1 MNLDN
6 HNQIL
11 ATSTN
16 ENFTYQKIE
25 VAIRSSLTVD
35 DCVVIKRQTEKVK
48 QELIAYIVP
57 SGLFAPEQLLS
68 HLQTILPSELTP
80 TAFVPVSTIPLTET
94 GQVDEVALASLEVI
108 KSDLIRDLEKQLE
121 SLSEIDQV
129 AVVVEPVVKS
139 ISIPPVHLEDL
150 LGETPAN
157 PYENNQQEIQVST
170 HSQNIENK
178 NYYLSKKLAISH
190 SEPLPYS
197 PDAPKNLV
205 EVLQRASENSNKGII
220 YIKSDGSETFQSYRK
235 LWQDA
240 QIILAGLRKTGL
252 KPQDKV
258 IFQLE
263 DNQDFICAFWGC
275 VLGGF
280 VPVPVSIAPI
290 YEPANNTASKLKNTW
305 EMLEKPLVLTSGS
318 LAADIDDFA
327 RGLNLEN
334 FKIVTVDELRQ
345 CEADLNIY
353 ENQPEDL
360 AILLLTSGSTGTPKA
375 VMQTHSSLIA
385 RCAGT
390 TVMNAYTSKD
400 ITLNWFSLDHVVG
413 IIMFHL
419 RDVYIGC
426 QQIHGNSELVL
437 QKPTRWLDWITCYR
451 VTVTWGPN
459 FAYGLINEQLE
470 NIKNIPAPTWNLS
483 SLRLIHNGGE
493 LIVAKTARKFLQLVQ
508 LYHLPA
514 TAMHPGWG
522 MSETSSGVVFA
533 DSFLLDSTTDEQKFV
548 ELGSPIP
555 GFAMR
560 IVNNQNQVVEE
571 NTIGILQVKG
581 ASVTIGYYQNPQAN
595 QEAFTTDGWFN
606 TGDLGFLDQGRL
618 TITGRIKDVIII
630 NGLNYY
636 CHEIEAAVEE
646 ITGVEVSYTGACA
659 VRQPGS
665 NTDKLAIFFNTYLND
680 DQSLLTL
687 LKEIRACVVNKVRIN
702 PDYLIPID
710 KDIIPK
716 TAIGKIQRS
725 QLSQRFQT
733 GEFKSTIKRVD
744 ILLGNSNTIPNWF
757 YRQVWKPKSPITVN
771 SSLTITNTTLVFLD
785 DWGLGDYLCQT
796 LSENKLSYIT
806 VYPGKEFQKISSS
819 HYVVNPEIAKDY
831 QLLIESL
838 AADKIIIGQIL
849 HLWTYDKYQEI
860 NNIDSLEKAQA
871 QGIYSLLF
879 LVQALA
885 KVQGTNNYIQLLF
898 ISSHIQS
905 IASDDP
911 IAYEKSTVLGLLK
924 TIPQELPKLNCR
936 HIDLPFAEVE
946 KNGFYILQEM
956 QISSKERELAYRNG
970 QRLIS
975 RLEQVDFTNTPKSS
989 ITFQQEGTYL
999 ITGGLGGI
1007 GVEVARYLLKHY
1019 QAKLLLVGRTPLNS
1033 EKHIKLYQELAQLGG
1048 EVIYESVDICDLEQ
1062 LQIIVEK
1069 AQFRWGENL
1078 DGILH
1083 LAGTFHEQ
1091 QVLEETQENLA
1102 AILCPKLLGAWVLH
1116 QLAKENQASIFINF
1130 SSAHGF
1136 FGSTAV
1142 GGYAAANSF
1151 LDSFTHYQNSPN
1163 KLTNKLTSYCFSWS
1177 MWDDTGMS
1185 QGYQMKNLI
1194 RAKGSY
1200 IMSCSQAISSMLAS
1214 LHHQQHNL
1222 LIGLDG
1228 SNQNILR
1235 WQSSTFNLQKL
1246 TAYFTTNTGEVVKLP
1261 GLKVQDNF
1269 GNVCIYDSVQLP
1281 EMPCLENG
1289 EVDRARLIKRS
1300 NNQENREQIEPRN
1313 EIELKIAQCWQQV
1326 LKVTL
1331 LGIHDN
1337 FFELGGN
1344 SLLAGQVISRLRED
1358 FSLELSLQRLLQTP
1372 TIVGLAQTIAAI
1384 QTVTQSQNT
1393 FTETSLQEYE
1403 EDYL

>member
-305 EMLEKPLVLTSGS
+305 EMLEKPLELTSGS

-360 AILLLTSGSTGTPKA
+360 AILLLTSGSTGIPKC
-375 VMQTHSSLIA
+375 VMLNHRNILSMTTGLILMGHFSSQES
-385 RCAGT
+385 
-390 TVMNAYTSKD
+390 V
-400 ITLNWFSLDHVVG
+400 LNWMPLDHVGALVSLS
-413 IIMFHL
+413 IMAASL
-419 RDVYIGC
+419 GC
-426 QQIHGNSELVL
+426 QQIHVHTDLIV
-437 QKPTRWLDWITCYR
+437 QKPLHWLDLIDKHQATISWS
-451 VTVTWGPN
+451 PN
-459 FAYGLINEQLE
+459 FAFSLICDRAVEINRQQ
-470 NIKNIPAPTWNLS
+470 WDLS
-483 SLRLIHNGGE
+483 SMKFIINAGE
-493 LIVAKTARKFLQLVQ
+493 PIVTKTARNFLKL
-508 LYHLPA
+508 LSHHGLPTNA
-514 TAMHPGWG
+514 IHPAFG
-522 MSETSSGVVFA
+522 MCETSSGITYS
-533 DSFLLDSTTDEQKFV
+533 DSFSLESSSDQTSFV
-548 ELGSPIP
+548 ELGLPIA
-555 GFAMR
+555 GAALR
-560 IVNNQNQVVEE
+560 IVDENEQIVTE
-571 NTIGILQVKG
+571 NTIGRLQVKG

-646 ITGVEVSYTGACA
+646 MTGVEVSYTGACA

>member
-1 MNLDN
+1 M
-6 HNQIL
+6 
-11 ATSTN
+11 
-16 ENFTYQKIE
+16 
-25 VAIRSSLTVD
+25 
-35 DCVVIKRQTEKVK
+35 
-48 QELIAYIVP
+48 
-57 SGLFAPEQLLS
+57 
-68 HLQTILPSELTP
+68 
-80 TAFVPVSTIPLTET
+80 
-94 GQVDEVALASLEVI
+94 
-108 KSDLIRDLEKQLE
+108 
-121 SLSEIDQV
+121 
-129 AVVVEPVVKS
+129 
-139 ISIPPVHLEDL
+139 
-150 LGETPAN
+150 
-157 PYENNQQEIQVST
+157 
-170 HSQNIENK
+170 
-178 NYYLSKKLAISH
+178 
-190 SEPLPYS
+190 
-197 PDAPKNLV
+197 
-205 EVLQRASENSNKGII
+205 
-220 YIKSDGSETFQSYRK
+220 
-235 LWQDA
+235 
-240 QIILAGLRKTGL
+240 
-252 KPQDKV
+252 
-258 IFQLE
+258 
-263 DNQDFICAFWGC
+263 
-275 VLGGF
+275 GGF

-595 QEAFTTDGWFN
+595 QEAFTTDGW
-606 TGDLGFLDQGRL
+606 
-618 TITGRIKDVIII
+618 
-630 NGLNYY
+630 
-636 CHEIEAAVEE
+636 
-646 ITGVEVSYTGACA
+646 
-659 VRQPGS
+659 
-665 NTDKLAIFFNTYLND
+665 
-680 DQSLLTL
+680 
-687 LKEIRACVVNKVRIN
+687 
-702 PDYLIPID
+702 
-710 KDIIPK
+710 
-716 TAIGKIQRS
+716 
-725 QLSQRFQT
+725 
-733 GEFKSTIKRVD
+733 
-744 ILLGNSNTIPNWF
+744 
-757 YRQVWKPKSPITVN
+757 
-771 SSLTITNTTLVFLD
+771 
-785 DWGLGDYLCQT
+785 
-796 LSENKLSYIT
+796 
-806 VYPGKEFQKISSS
+806 
-819 HYVVNPEIAKDY
+819 
-831 QLLIESL
+831 
-838 AADKIIIGQIL
+838 
-849 HLWTYDKYQEI
+849 
-860 NNIDSLEKAQA
+860 
-871 QGIYSLLF
+871 
-879 LVQALA
+879 
-885 KVQGTNNYIQLLF
+885 
-898 ISSHIQS
+898 
-905 IASDDP
+905 
-911 IAYEKSTVLGLLK
+911 
-924 TIPQELPKLNCR
+924 
-936 HIDLPFAEVE
+936 
-946 KNGFYILQEM
+946 
-956 QISSKERELAYRNG
+956 
-970 QRLIS
+970 
-975 RLEQVDFTNTPKSS
+975 
-989 ITFQQEGTYL
+989 
-999 ITGGLGGI
+999 GLGGI
-1007 GVEVARYLLKHY
+1007 GIEIARYLLKYY
-1019 QAKLLLVGRTPLNS
+1019 QAKLLLVGRTPLTS

-1048 EVIYESVDICDLEQ
+1048 EVIYESVDICDLKQ

-1228 SNQNILR
+1228 SNQNIQR
-1235 WQSSTFNLQKL
+1235 WQSQVFNLQKL

-1358 FSLELSLQRLLQTP
+1358 FSLELSLQRLLQAP

>member
-360 AILLLTSGSTGTPKA
+360 AILLLTSGSTGIPKC
-375 VMQTHSSLIA
+375 VMLNHRNILSMTTGLILMGHFSSQES
-385 RCAGT
+385 
-390 TVMNAYTSKD
+390 V
-400 ITLNWFSLDHVVG
+400 LNWMPLDHVGALVSLS
-413 IIMFHL
+413 IMAASL
-419 RDVYIGC
+419 GC
-426 QQIHGNSELVL
+426 QQIHVHTDLIV
-437 QKPTRWLDWITCYR
+437 QKPLHWLDLIDKHQATISWS
-451 VTVTWGPN
+451 PN
-459 FAYGLINEQLE
+459 FAFSLICDRAVEINRQQ
-470 NIKNIPAPTWNLS
+470 WDLS
-483 SLRLIHNGGE
+483 SMKFIINAGE
-493 LIVAKTARKFLQLVQ
+493 PIVTKTARNFLKL
-508 LYHLPA
+508 LSHHGLPTNA
-514 TAMHPGWG
+514 IHPAFG
-522 MSETSSGVVFA
+522 MCETSSGITYS
-533 DSFLLDSTTDEQKFV
+533 DSFSLESSSDQTSFV
-548 ELGSPIP
+548 ELGLPIA
-555 GFAMR
+555 GAALR
-560 IVNNQNQVVEE
+560 IVDENEQIVTE
-571 NTIGILQVKG
+571 NTIGRLQVKG

-646 ITGVEVSYTGACA
+646 MTGVEVSYTGACA